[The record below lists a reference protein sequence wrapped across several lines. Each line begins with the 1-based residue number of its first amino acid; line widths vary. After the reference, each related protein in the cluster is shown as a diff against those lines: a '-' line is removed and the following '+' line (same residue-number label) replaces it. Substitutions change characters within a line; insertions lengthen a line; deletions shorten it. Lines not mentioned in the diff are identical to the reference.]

1 MAAPATNS
9 SAPSNPDNEKMVAVA
24 GPLAEW
30 MENNKPAAAT
40 ENRPV
45 GKPHPSDHVAP
56 SPVGSESVILHKTFF
71 VSSLVTFPFEI
82 PAHAVNAQLHGN
94 IRSFVGR
101 QEIQT
106 RDDSADVS
114 FLLMNQRQYDAFING
129 HSADVLVSLEPSH
142 DQDLNFGLP
151 ASRSLPEKYYLVFRN
166 ESHTGRRI
174 VKADFTVDF

>member
-56 SPVGSESVILHKTFF
+56 SPVGSRSVIVNKTFF

-94 IRSFVGR
+94 FRSFVGR

-151 ASRSLPEKYYLVFRN
+151 ASRNLPEKYYLVFRN
-166 ESHTGRRI
+166 ESHIGRRI